1 MKLSEF
7 LKTKREFF
15 RYNQEEMA
23 ERIGI
28 SCPSYKRYENRV
40 TVPHGKSANKIA
52 SFFNLSDNELNDMLD
67 KAQKFGIKT
76 QPVTNMIAALK
87 RNRIKLLEEL
97 EGSNKAINKVRTK
110 VTDKID
116 DAIASL
122 STLLVLEELFF
133 D

>member
-7 LKTKREFF
+7 LKSKREFF

-28 SCPSYKRYENRV
+28 SFPSYKRYEKGA
-40 TVPHGKSANKIA
+40 TVPQGKSANKIA

-67 KAQKFGIKT
+67 KAHKFGIKT
-76 QPVTNMIAALK
+76 QPVTNMIAAIK

-122 STLLVLEELFF
+122 ATLLVLEELFF